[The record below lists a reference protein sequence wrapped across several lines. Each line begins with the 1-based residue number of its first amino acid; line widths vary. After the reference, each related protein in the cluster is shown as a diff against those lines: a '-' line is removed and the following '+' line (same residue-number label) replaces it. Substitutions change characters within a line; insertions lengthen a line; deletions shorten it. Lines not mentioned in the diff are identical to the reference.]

1 GQGERLRHCVPGPR
15 RVAGRDPL
23 PADPPELPDPA
34 RRPGHARH
42 RVGGARDRRP
52 DVRRRDGRARRA
64 GVGLDDRPG
73 AEPALQCA
81 DRDPRAGPRDHP
93 HGPRVQ
99 PPRRRPAGRPRPASQ
114 PLTPMTDDPTRTTTL
129 PSTLGPSL
137 TESVVEEL
145 VPASTRRPR
154 KERGERPLLEVKG
167 LRTSFHTRDGIV
179 RAVDGID
186 FHVDRGEIMGL
197 VGESG
202 CGKSVTSLSIM
213 GLVSKPGRVEAGE
226 ILFDGTDLLKLKPD
240 ELRKMRGDQL
250 SMIFQQPQSSLN
262 PVWDVGRQIGEVL
275 EIHRG
280 MKRGPARQRALEM
293 LKLVGIPDPERRL
306 KAFPHEMS
314 GGMAQRVMI
323 AMALACEPELLIA
336 DEPTTALD
344 VTIQAQILDLM
355 RNLREQTGAAI
366 ILITHDLGVVAELCD
381 RVAVMYAGEIV
392 EQTDVVS
399 LFREPLHPYTRGL
412 IGSIPVVG
420 AVKDELAVIP
430 GNVPNLIQLPPGC
443 RFAPR
448 CMARVE
454 HGNTL
459 AEAAHPELLA
469 SDAGHEV
476 RCWLYHRQDGTARPN
491 VDDF

>member
-1 GQGERLRHCVPGPR
+1 MS
-15 RVAGRDPL
+15 AT
-23 PADPPELPDPA
+23 PAAATETPT
-34 RRPGHARH
+34 
-42 RVGGARDRRP
+42 
-52 DVRRRDGRARRA
+52 
-64 GVGLDDRPG
+64 
-73 AEPALQCA
+73 
-81 DRDPRAGPRDHP
+81 
-93 HGPRVQ
+93 Q
-99 PPRRRPAGRPRPASQ
+99 PP
-114 PLTPMTDDPTRTTTL
+114 
-129 PSTLGPSL
+129 
-137 TESVVEEL
+137 TESLGTGLAQTSVEEL
-145 VPASTRRPR
+145 VPASARKPR
-154 KERGERPLLEVKG
+154 KERGDRPLLEVKG
-167 LRTSFHTRDGIV
+167 LHTSFHTRDGVV

-213 GLVSKPGRVEAGE
+213 GLVGRPGKVEAGE
-226 ILFDGTDLLKLKPD
+226 ILFEGRDLLKLKPD

-355 RNLREQTGAAI
+355 RNLREQTGTAI
-366 ILITHDLGVVAELCD
+366 ILITHDLGVVAEMCD

-392 EQTDVVS
+392 EQTDVS
-399 LFREPLHPYTRGL
+399 TLFDRPRHPYTRGL

-420 AVKDELAVIP
+420 AVREDLSVIP
-430 GNVPNLIQLPPGC
+430 GNVPNLIDLPKGC

-448 CMARVE
+448 CASRVAEDNAMALDV
-454 HGNTL
+454 
-459 AEAAHPELLA
+459 HPGLHPLEP
-469 SDAGHEV
+469 GHDV
-476 RCWLYHRQDGTARPN
+476 RCWLYHDANGRPIPRPDGWVPRTDVAAEEVLATGAAADGGAAAAGSGVTTAVADAAAMQAAAAADDARATAPDRP
-491 VDDF
+491 DAAG